1 MDVLIEQLYK
11 RKKTSLDIAVQ
22 ALIFLS
28 TIILAMGFYFI
39 ASLLPFGSFVG
50 MLGIIGLVYLGY
62 KLFMKYDL
70 EYEYIY
76 LNGEIDID
84 KIIAKSDRK
93 RIITVKCT
101 DFEKFGIYD
110 ANDSQ
115 IKNIQVDKSFNFSSN
130 TGAKQYYAVLKHRE
144 FKKTLI
150 IFEPEERIIADMK
163 NYMRNLI

>member
-1 MDVLIEQLYK
+1 
-11 RKKTSLDIAVQ
+11 
-22 ALIFLS
+22 
-28 TIILAMGFYFI
+28 MGFYFI

>member
-22 ALIFLS
+22 ALIFFS